1 MLHQAPSLR
10 AAAAAAPFSLPMA
23 APLVQTPIQ
32 LSAHSRPRTKHA
44 SAGLLCN
51 SHSANTCRSH
61 VAVGDIVRLSSQG
74 VRRRRGLV
82 ATLEQG
88 VAIVLMDLQ
97 TQTPVHTYTLSP
109 SDRACTPPLVV
120 ERALPGRQLVRTTYV
135 GVCAANDT
143 TCVWALSEA
152 LDARG
157 KHVPGAA
164 LSKTTF
170 DVPGTLGALYALR
183 TGELLAARSDGTLL
197 LLEDPLASGTVL
209 DKCATPAV
217 HYDAQ
222 LLDEPAARALTGD
235 SEVVGALLLAAAKS
249 RKHASLE
256 AMVVTVRAAAP
267 RLGTYRCTVP
277 DVDTTTLESCAMTTH
292 QTSAELATLA
302 RDGTLTTGALRVAE
316 RSLTCDARHAV
327 HLTPA
332 GGRLVFLSPSHL
344 LLVALRMDKPR
355 AAALVWDVEL
365 DAVLT
370 SVEWSLASAGAHV
383 AASRATEEHVL
394 VQIEP
399 IGDAA
404 RCSVLALP
412 VSVPSTSLLRHAL
425 GAAARTEPWLAE
437 ASGGAAALPAPQ
449 QALRDMLLAKDPPT
463 GTALDERFRAWLRA
477 EEERLREVEG
487 VRAGR
492 KAPKPALDAALVAE
506 LLDAALPPALKA
518 SSRNAAAAGALHGG
532 SSGAPCA
539 RDTLRYLLE
548 RGLVSAAMLDP
559 HNALMPRAQ
568 ATGDWALVCLVLRH
582 VMDVAE
588 THVVAVL
595 RDALAARR
603 DAKAPGVPRVL
614 QHVLLPPSF
623 SKPALRMALRTHIR
637 EDDDVLVLLDV
648 LRVWLGAQV
657 SAPLEGRA
665 EPMPA
670 EDERHVPHTD
680 LVYRVGDARPPAL
693 GAVASFAEDVLDTF
707 FPQLLAAPRT
717 HAFLGEFTRVLS
729 QHVATMQALGR
740 LRAPLGVFA
749 SGPEPRDTRDTRSK
763 RLALHEA
770 SLLVPSYSVETLDV

>member
-1 MLHQAPSLR
+1 
-10 AAAAAAPFSLPMA
+10 MA

-437 ASGGAAALPAPQ
+437 ASGGAAALPTPQ

-749 SGPEPRDTRDTRSK
+749 SGPEPRDTRSK

>member
-1 MLHQAPSLR
+1 LLHQAPSLR

-568 ATGDWALVCLVLRH
+568 ATGDWALVCLVMRH

-749 SGPEPRDTRDTRSK
+749 SGPEPRDTRSK

>member
-1 MLHQAPSLR
+1 
-10 AAAAAAPFSLPMA
+10 MA

-437 ASGGAAALPAPQ
+437 ASGGAAALPTPQ

-568 ATGDWALVCLVLRH
+568 ATGDWALVCLVMRH

-749 SGPEPRDTRDTRSK
+749 SGPEPRDTRSK

>member
-437 ASGGAAALPAPQ
+437 ASGGAAALPTPQ

-568 ATGDWALVCLVLRH
+568 ATGDWALVCLVMRH

-749 SGPEPRDTRDTRSK
+749 SGPEPRDTRSK

>member
-1 MLHQAPSLR
+1 
-10 AAAAAAPFSLPMA
+10 MA

-749 SGPEPRDTRDTRSK
+749 SGPEPRDTRSK

>member
-1 MLHQAPSLR
+1 
-10 AAAAAAPFSLPMA
+10 MA

-97 TQTPVHTYTLSP
+97 TQTPVHTYTLAP

>member
-1 MLHQAPSLR
+1 
-10 AAAAAAPFSLPMA
+10 MA

-568 ATGDWALVCLVLRH
+568 ATGDWALVCLVMRH

-749 SGPEPRDTRDTRSK
+749 SGPEPRDTRSK

>member
-1 MLHQAPSLR
+1 
-10 AAAAAAPFSLPMA
+10 MA

-209 DKCATPAV
+209 DECATPAV

-749 SGPEPRDTRDTRSK
+749 SGPEPRDTRSK

>member
-568 ATGDWALVCLVLRH
+568 ATGDWALVCLVMRH

-749 SGPEPRDTRDTRSK
+749 SGPEPRDTRSK